1 MYNENKMKINKGFNR
16 VLEKDVRNISKKA
29 VTEYFIQMK
38 IVRKIDIWISLQFIQ
53 IDLFK
58 SRAQLEIV

>member
-1 MYNENKMKINKGFNR
+1 MKINKGFNR
-16 VLEKDVRNISKKA
+16 VLEKDVWNISKKA

-58 SRAQLEIV
+58 RRAQLEIV

>member
-1 MYNENKMKINKGFNR
+1 MNKMNKMKINKGFT
-16 VLEKDVRNISKKA
+16 VFLEKDIRNISKKA

-58 SRAQLEIV
+58 RRAQLEIV

>member
-1 MYNENKMKINKGFNR
+1 MKINKGFNR

>member
-1 MYNENKMKINKGFNR
+1 MKINKGFNR

-58 SRAQLEIV
+58 SRVQLEIV

>member
-1 MYNENKMKINKGFNR
+1 MKINKGFNR

-38 IVRKIDIWISLQFIQ
+38 IVRKIDIWTSLQFIQ

-58 SRAQLEIV
+58 RRAQLEIV